1 MNATIQAQADYKSR
15 FGNFRYRVQIVDSD
29 QEAENIR
36 EYSITPQGAVI
47 EYEAQDENIFQPIVP
62 STCRFTFICKTTADV
77 SFMRK
82 VARAEAGRYGVR
94 VLRADNNAVPTAVFW
109 VGTLI
114 SDQFTFSDTL
124 PLQVDV
130 IATDDLGYLNEVPYK
145 DLNGDLFTGFATTTE
160 HILNCIKLLRTS
172 WHWQYTVDVLGTPF
186 FPSALQYSQDFIS
199 NNFLNSGNSSD
210 NIFDQTKIRHLAF
223 RKDDEEQV
231 ATAYEVLKELMLFYN
246 CQIYS
251 TYSTSFFSF
260 VVQPVGSLQKFA
272 EDGSAVQLGKYKR
285 TNNVTFTTYQ
295 QNISLID
302 IGSTSSN
309 DRLSGGVF
317 NYLQPYKKVIR
328 TNNREDLNNPII
340 FAKSFE
346 ETQVGILPNGI
357 TMSDGNENAQI
368 YKLGQ
373 TYTLPTISGFEA
385 GEQFRLRVNLNAY
398 FNSSS
403 NADVPSLIHSTATG
417 FSGTMPEAFNIFRIK
432 VTVQVRFSNTG
443 GNDHY
448 LKRELTS
455 GGQVP
460 IYADFEGFTSTPQYY
475 TDDYAIEDATFDTS
489 GVLKEVEVISEPFDG
504 RVSQNVFISED
515 IITPALTNFGTDPNV
530 HESTKFNVKVELI
543 AHENSVL
550 TVASSGNN
558 FLFEDAFG
566 HNIQASLRL
575 VSFQGYESVNLE
587 TFTSIND
594 IDARKTLEAESPQD
608 IGDFATMFA
617 SPIYLHSSGQYLPE
631 ATGYRSRN
639 ESNDIFPAAKLSSQE
654 IAAYYSRHREIYD
667 GNVIKVVPTLATVFS
682 YDNDLVG
689 GNTET
694 IKSKVHRLRYVT
706 GIEEASVT
714 LFELARDKHITSV
727 DSNIRRDNDGG
738 FVPPPEPPT
747 PPTTGLTSALLS
759 NMGVVVAPSV
769 DVTAAAVARNRSSQ
783 TGSQLAA
790 LDENGVIQEITDG
803 SNGQFLTT
811 NGSGVYSF
819 DSQNFVYVLASGS
832 MLLTMGREDFF
843 YYGSNI
849 YGWGSNT
856 WNSSSSSSSSISDEY
871 AHNGILI
878 PYGPITRLSFKAT
891 VRNDSNAN
899 DIDLTI
905 CKANRPNG
913 STSDITLT
921 SIGTATASNSSG
933 VDLHYNCDVD
943 ITGLNLSAGG
953 MIFLLFRRQNGGNV
967 STNVNVSFTLLA
979 TI

>member
-47 EYEAQDENIFQPIVP
+47 EYEAQDENIFQPIIP
-62 STCRFTFICKTTADV
+62 STCRFTFICKTAADV

-94 VLRADNNAVPTAVFW
+94 VLRADNNAVPSAIFW

-130 IATDDLGYLNEVPYK
+130 IATDDLGYLADVLYK
-145 DLNGDLFTGFATTTE
+145 DSNGNLFNGTATVTE
-160 HILNCIKLLRTS
+160 HILNCINLLRTS
-172 WHWQYTVDVLGTPF
+172 WHWGYTVNVLGTDF
-186 FPSALQYSQDFIS
+186 FPGALQYSQDFIS

-210 NIFDQTKIRHLAF
+210 NIFDQTKIKHLAF
-223 RKDDEEQV
+223 RRDNEDEV
-231 ATAYEVLKELMLFYN
+231 ASAFEVLKDLMLFYN

-251 TYSTSFFSF
+251 TFSSSFFSF

-285 TNNVTFTTYQ
+285 ANNVTFTTYQ

-309 DRLSGGVF
+309 NRLSGGVF
-317 NYLQPYKKVIR
+317 NYLQPYKRVVT
-328 TNNREDLNNPII
+328 TNNIETVTPQLFQR
-340 FAKSFE
+340 KFE
-346 ETQVGILPNGI
+346 ETQVGTTLGGA
-357 TMSDGNENAQI
+357 TMALGNTGANTYQF
-368 YKLGQ
+368 GH
-373 TYTLPTISGFEA
+373 TYTLQTLTGFEA
-385 GEQFRLRVNLNAY
+385 GQQFRLRVELLHY
-398 FNSSS
+398 FSSSS
-403 NADVPSLIHSTATG
+403 NADVPNLIHSTATG

-432 VTVQVRFSNTG
+432 VTVQCRLSNAD

-448 LKRELTS
+448 LKRELTA

-460 IYADFEGFTSTPQYY
+460 VYADFEGFTSTPQYY
-475 TDDYAIEDATFDTS
+475 TDDYGIEDPTFDTS
-489 GVLKEVEVISEPFDG
+489 GVLKKVELISEPFDG
-504 RVSQNVFISED
+504 RVSQYVTFSKD
-515 IITPALTNFGTDPNV
+515 IITPALTLFGTGDNV
-530 HESTKFNVKVELI
+530 HEGTKFNVKVELI

-566 HNIQASLRL
+566 HNTSVHIRFY
-575 VSFQGYESVNLE
+575 SFEGFESENLQ
-587 TFTSIND
+587 TFTTIND
-594 IDARKTLEAESPQD
+594 VDARKTLEAESSKD
-608 IGDFATMFA
+608 IGDFGSMFA
-617 SPIYLHSSGQYLPE
+617 SPIYLHSSGQYQPE
-631 ATGYRSRN
+631 VFGYRSRN

-689 GNTET
+689 GNSET

-714 LFELARDKHITSV
+714 LFELDRDKHITSV
-727 DSNIRRDNDGG
+727 DSFIRRDNDGG
-738 FVPPPEPPT
+738 FVPPPEPP
-747 PPTTGLTSALLS
+747 PLPTTGLSSALLS

-769 DVTAAAVARNRSSQ
+769 EVTAAAVARNRSSQ

-843 YYGSNI
+843 YYGSTLYGFNANI
-849 YGWGSNT
+849 
-856 WNSSSSSSSSISDEY
+856 WNSSLSSSSSITDEQ

-878 PYGPITRLSFKAT
+878 PYGPITRLSFRAT

-943 ITGLNLSAGG
+943 ITGLSLSTGG